1 MADSNGWLNA
11 GSGPDQAGSASSA
24 DGGRPAASG
33 APGTSGSRPGRGHL
47 RIYLGSAAGVV
58 TLSVLLSVVDIA
70 LWLGIARACRR
81 GRSGARVA
89 GTVLFAVHT
98 IGVLGVL
105 ASSEAGLDPAKVLTL
120 IGWLIGCGAVAFLWQ
135 RPSSAFFAAR
145 RH

>member
-1 MADSNGWLNA
+1 MATAVRLMYA
-11 GSGPDQAGSASSA
+11 GAAYTLVWTIGVIVVWASIVKNHPVISAGG
-24 DGGRPAASG
+24 DHR
-33 APGTSGSRPGRGHL
+33 L
-47 RIYLGSAAGVV
+47 AGVV
-58 TLSVLLSVVDIA
+58 TLSILLSVVDIA